1 MFRNRNNINRRKKRF
16 FFLFFI
22 PVLFLVFTSIVM
34 LLWNA
39 ILPVVLH
46 VNTLTFWQAAG
57 MLVLCRILFGGFRFG
72 GGSPRHRFGGPP
84 AHLKDKWTKM
94 TDEEKTK
101 FREEWKKRCDQ
112 RRQ

>member
-22 PVLFLVFTSIVM
+22 PVLFLVFTSILM

-39 ILPVVLH
+39 ILPAVLH

-57 MLVLCRILFGGFRFG
+57 LLVLCRILFGGFKFWSGGTRRFG
-72 GGSPRHRFGGPP
+72 GRPSL
-84 AHLKDKWTKM
+84 LKDKWMKM
-94 TDEEKTK
+94 TDEEKAK